1 MPVVPRAID
10 VAEDLKALTR
20 PTSPSPPDWRSGG
33 PRMRAV
39 NLVPPEAR
47 AGRVSPGKSGGA
59 VYGVIGALV
68 VALLMMSS
76 LALVK
81 KQKAAADQE
90 LAAVRQSTQAYEQ
103 VATQFAAFEK
113 ASKDANDRIEL
124 VRSLAQARFD
134 WAGTLRDM
142 ARLIPH
148 RPRFSSSTR
157 A

>member
-1 MPVVPRAID
+1 
-10 VAEDLKALTR
+10 
-20 PTSPSPPDWRSGG
+20 
-33 PRMRAV
+33 MRAV

-59 VYGVIGALV
+59 VYGVIGVLV
-68 VALLMMSS
+68 VALLMLSS

-81 KQKAAADQE
+81 KQKTAADQE
-90 LAAVRQSTQAYEQ
+90 LAAVQQSTQAYEQ

-124 VRSLAQARFD
+124 VRSLSQARFD
-134 WAGTLRDM
+134 WAGTLRDL
-142 ARLIPH
+142 ARLIPA
-148 RPRFSSSTR
+148 RPRSSSLTR